1 VSGKSHPQAKRNPR
15 PNTGRSDRR
24 QPAPKG
30 AGQAAPGGSGQS
42 AAKASGAAAHKRPGL
57 LDHPWVA
64 PSILV
69 LFTLALWARSL
80 AVPIIGGD
88 DYVYFFRDAR
98 LDHITAQKIWA
109 ILTEPF
115 FANFHPFTTLTFALD
130 RTIWGSWV
138 PGFHITHVLFYAGGV
153 VGIYFLFARVL
164 RSKPAAL
171 IAAALYAAHTVHVE
185 SVAWLASRKD
195 VVCLF
200 FYSMTLLAYTRYAAL
215 SGPHPGAARASTD
228 RQGAIKPW
236 LFYALSL
243 ILAGI
248 AMLSKG
254 YAVALPVVVL
264 AYDLCFTPR
273 LTMRQLVDKIP
284 FVALALATIALTVHA
299 QDRDSALIK
308 VAMSGEQRFALLS
321 KVFALYVWHSI
332 LPIHLS
338 AFYTVGGK
346 PVGGPV
352 ILLGILLALSLVV
365 AFFVLRRSQP
375 AVAFGIALFLAPLA
389 TVMNFV
395 YTLRIWMTDRYLFFP
410 TIGSCLAIV
419 AAAMAFAKGR
429 GRATASKRAPAMRPA
444 AIAGVAVIVL
454 YAGLTFARIG
464 IWTSAI
470 TLWSDTLRRE
480 LHLPGSGPVTV
491 RDFDGRA
498 NVGSGAGGPLMSLV
512 ESYRTAGMK
521 STADSL
527 QEVHDRVAGGGGEY
541 TELAVAQKDLE
552 AGKYDAVITRLR
564 PIAESQ
570 GSWIA
575 PDALLL
581 IGVAQSHLGQA
592 AASDQT
598 IQRAFALYKE
608 KDRPATDGYLTMGSM
623 EFRMRNYPKAIE
635 WYQAAYKESNQDA
648 KAAFHLGRALEENG
662 QIPEAMS
669 YYEKIAKGALPI
681 LPESGFTMVD
691 VDLQMAVAAQR
702 MGRIQDAIGSFQNAM
717 QLQPNDPRRPAI
729 EAQIAALKATPN
741 LAIGSLEYGAGN
753 YAKAIPWYRAAC
765 KDAPQDAKPAFY
777 LGRALEESGQVA
789 DALQLYKKVAA
800 GGGGLAIGP
809 SAGFTRETV
818 ILQMGVAS
826 QKLGRK
832 VDAIGYYEEYLKL
845 SPQDPKRDAIEAQIA
860 SLKSGGGAGGPG
872 SNP

>member
-1 VSGKSHPQAKRNPR
+1 M
-15 PNTGRSDRR
+15 
-24 QPAPKG
+24 
-30 AGQAAPGGSGQS
+30 
-42 AAKASGAAAHKRPGL
+42 
-57 LDHPWVA
+57 
-64 PSILV
+64 
-69 LFTLALWARSL
+69 
-80 AVPIIGGD
+80 PIIGGD

-98 LDHITAQKIWA
+98 LDHITGQKIWA
-109 ILTEPF
+109 ILTQPF

-138 PGFHITHVLFYAGGV
+138 PGFHITHVLFYTGGV
-153 VGIYFLFARVL
+153 LGIYFLFARVL

-171 IAAALYAAHTVHVE
+171 IAAGLYAAHTVHVE

-200 FYSMTLLAYTRYAAL
+200 FYSMALLAYTRYA
-215 SGPHPGAARASTD
+215 GFQTGRPGVHEPTSRSHTLT
-228 RQGAIKPW
+228 PW
-236 LFYALSL
+236 LFYALSVV
-243 ILAGI
+243 LAGI

-273 LTMRQLVDKIP
+273 LTMRQPADKIP
-284 FVALALATIALTVHA
+284 FIALALATIALTVHA

-308 VAMSGEQRFALLS
+308 VAMSGEQRFALLA

-346 PVGGPV
+346 PVEGPV
-352 ILLGILLALSLVV
+352 ILLGVLLALSLFA

-419 AAAMAFAKGR
+419 AAVTAFAKQR
-429 GRATASKRAPAMRPA
+429 ARATASRRSSITRPA
-444 AIAGVAVIVL
+444 AIAGAAAIVL

-464 IWTSAI
+464 VWTSAI

-480 LHLPGSGPVTV
+480 LHLPGSGPVTA
-491 RDFDGRA
+491 RDFEGRT
-498 NVGSGAGGPLMSLV
+498 NLGSGAGGPLMSLV
-512 ESYRTAGMK
+512 ESYRTAGMNVV
-521 STADSL
+521 ADSL
-527 QEVHDRVAGGGGEY
+527 AEVHDRVVGGGGEY
-541 TELAVAQKDLE
+541 TELADARKDLE

-564 PIAESQ
+564 PIAESK

-581 IGVAQSHLGQA
+581 IGVAQSHLGQSV
-592 AASDQT
+592 ASDQS

-635 WYQAAYKESNQDA
+635 WYRSAYRESNQDA

-662 QIPEAMS
+662 QIPEAMTL
-669 YYEKIAKGALPI
+669 YRKIAKGELPI
-681 LPESGFTMVD
+681 LPESQFTMYD

-702 MGRIQDAIGSFQNAM
+702 MGNAQEAIGYFQNAL
-717 QLQPNDPRRPAI
+717 QLQPNDPKRPAI

-753 YAKAIPWYRAAC
+753 YARAIPWYRAAC

-789 DALQLYKKVAA
+789 DALQLYKKIAA
-800 GGGGLAIGP
+800 GGLTIEP
-809 SAGFTRETV
+809 SAGFTKETV

-832 VDAIGYYEEYLKL
+832 GDAVGYYEQYLRL
-845 SPQDPKRDAIEAQIA
+845 SPEDPKRDAIQAQIA
-860 SLKSGGGAGGPG
+860 SLKAGGASP
-872 SNP
+872 